1 MSDRT
6 DLPTDCTGHTL
17 LELVI
22 AVALGLVVVTGAV
35 VAYRSQY
42 QAFALA
48 SDAARIHEA
57 GMNALTLVGEQIQS
71 AGYVPADWP
80 QDVGGPAIFGC
91 ARGRPRGPD
100 NGLVCES
107 LSGGSD
113 GVAVR
118 YAGDGAS
125 TWPSAAGQA
134 TDCLGQ
140 AVGTESA
147 VIVNRY
153 HAKPS
158 GSTGEP
164 ELYCEGSGRVGTAQP
179 LVEGVESLRV
189 RYWLAGATQPVE
201 ASALAGDQWSAV
213 SAVDLCVQVRG
224 APFPRKPTYVD
235 CDGAAKTATDG
246 RARQIFWRHV
256 ALRNRQGAP
265 S

>member
-6 DLPTDCTGHTL
+6 APSQGGRGHTL

-35 VAYRSQY
+35 VAYRAQY
-42 QAFALA
+42 QAFVVA

-71 AGYVPADWP
+71 AGYVPADMP
-80 QDVGGPAIFGC
+80 QDLGGPAIFGC
-91 ARGRPRGPD
+91 AGGRPGGPD
-100 NGLVCES
+100 DAVVCAA

-113 GVAVR
+113 GLAVR
-118 YAGDGAS
+118 YVGDLAS
-125 TWPSAAGQA
+125 TWPSSAGQA

-140 AVGTESA
+140 AVGAASA
-147 VIVNRY
+147 IVVNRY
-153 HAKPS
+153 HAKAS

-189 RYWLAGATQPVE
+189 RYWLAGATQPVN
-201 ASALAGDQWSAV
+201 ASAVAGDQWPAV
-213 SAVDLCVQVRG
+213 SAVDVCVQVRG
-224 APFPRKPTYVD
+224 ASFPRKVAYVD
-235 CDGAAKTATDG
+235 CDGVSKTATDG
-246 RARQIFWRHV
+246 RARQTFWRHV
-256 ALRNRQGAP
+256 ALRNRQGAL